1 MPERHSM
8 IPNNNENIV
17 AHIGEDRVEPVIAFD
32 RDGNA
37 LILDASSG
45 VLRPANTHPDFKRLH
60 VILWRDF
67 N

>member
-1 MPERHSM
+1 M
-8 IPNNNENIV
+8 IPNHNENIV
-17 AHIGEDRVEPVIAFD
+17 AHIGKDRVEPVIAFD
-32 RDGNA
+32 HDGNA